1 MSTRERVQ
9 WTCEVLGLL
18 AAVVGV
24 VLVGA
29 AVGGL
34 LGAGTALVVAGALLL
49 ALGNTGPAGGES

>member
-29 AVGGL
+29 AVAGL

-49 ALGNTGPAGGES
+49 ALGNTGPAGGEG